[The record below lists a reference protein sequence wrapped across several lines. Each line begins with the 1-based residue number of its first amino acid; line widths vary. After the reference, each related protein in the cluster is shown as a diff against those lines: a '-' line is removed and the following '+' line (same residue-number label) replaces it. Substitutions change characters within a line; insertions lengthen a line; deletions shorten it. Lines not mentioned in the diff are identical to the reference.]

1 MLTTGEL
8 YVANVQPADA
18 LKSFRCQVKHRYSG
32 SSEKRLSST
41 SGRIFVS
48 GKVSAD
54 FIYTFLNKLAQQNSN
69 LFPFAEAF
77 SSQAPRIVDTKP
89 VVIVEEGKPVELGC
103 LAHGHPLPSTTWYRH
118 HHHHH
123 NQQQQQPSSEV
134 FESNTSPQM
143 TQSPKVRQGTFWD
156 SGGVSSG
163 RSSSSSINRY
173 RILSNSLLIE
183 KTIASA
189 DSGVYRCIVN
199 NSLGSEV
206 AETTLVVRGKCSKQP
221 LCFKRV
227 VHNQTS
233 TAKRAFCIR

>member
-1 MLTTGEL
+1 MSCTWPTSSRRTPWRAFGVRWSTATVEIVKRGWAAPRDASLFQVRLFMLTL
-8 YVANVQPADA
+8 
-18 LKSFRCQVKHRYSG
+18 F
-32 SSEKRLSST
+32 
-41 SGRIFVS
+41 F
-48 GKVSAD
+48 
-54 FIYTFLNKLAQQNSN
+54 TFLKNSTTKLSN

-118 HHHHH
+118 HHHHNH
-123 NQQQQQPSSEV
+123 NQQQQPSSEV

-163 RSSSSSINRY
+163 RSNSNRY

-199 NSLGSEV
+199 NNLGSEV
-206 AETTLVVRGKCSKQP
+206 AETTLVVRGKCSMQP
-221 LCFKRV
+221 FSKE
-227 VHNQTS
+227 
-233 TAKRAFCIR
+233 